1 MKSQQAKIIVQEIKK
16 RKVKVTVLRENND
29 FIIAQKGGKHT
40 FIKDTMTELCS
51 TTTFTLANNMHA
63 ALVRLKKHGIPVCP
77 YKKVVN
83 IKQALPFLRKHG
95 KIVAKAVRL
104 LVKNDGV
111 GVLSDLSTQ
120 KQLASAISLI
130 RSFATNK
137 RVPVFL
143 QKQLSGDHCRV
154 LVLDSKK
161 IYVYSSNQKDL
172 IVDKGVFI
180 KAAKAFNLAIV
191 EFECFVT
198 KGSKSLITE
207 VEVAPDLEK
216 YGKEN
221 INVIKDFVNLIVNRL
236 LK

>member
-1 MKSQQAKIIVQEIKK
+1 MNSRQTKLIIQELKK
-16 RKVKVTVLRENND
+16 RNVKVTVLRENND
-29 FIIAQKGGKHT
+29 FIIAQKNGKHT

-51 TTTFTLANNMHA
+51 TTSFTLANNMHG
-63 ALVRLKKHGIPVCP
+63 ALVSLKKHGLPVCP

-83 IKQALPFLRKHG
+83 IKQALPFLNKHK

-104 LVKNDGV
+104 LVKNSGA
-111 GVLSDLSTQ
+111 GVLSDLSTK

-130 RSFATNK
+130 RSFATSK

-154 LVLDSKK
+154 LVLDSK
-161 IYVYSSNQKDL
+161 YVYVYNSSQKDI
-172 IVDKGVFI
+172 IVDKDIFI
-180 KAAKAFNLAIV
+180 KAAKAFNLSVV

-198 KGSKSLITE
+198 ERSRSFITE
-207 VEVAPDLEK
+207 VEVVPDLEK
-216 YGKEN
+216 YYKKN
-221 INVIKDFVNLIVNRL
+221 STVIKDFVSLIVNRL